1 MKFLSKERRKYLARL
16 KYFREM
22 PIRKKNALIAR
33 KKYLKKIPRLKK
45 LRKLLLTCNF
55 LVISIF

>member
-33 KKYLKKIPRLKK
+33 KKYLKKNTKIKEIEK
-45 LRKLLLTCNF
+45 
-55 LVISIF
+55 VIIDLQLPSH